1 MFALVARE
9 ASGFPSFSNAIRA
22 EKGEAGYWPES
33 TVCSRRLEGE

>member
-1 MFALVARE
+1 VV
-9 ASGFPSFSNAIRA
+9 SPSFSNAIRA